1 MIYPELR
8 QIRSLDLV
16 PPALPPDPQ
25 ACAVRFEVVIGPR
38 GGPEREAYAFTVV
51 TPGALARLEGGK
63 WGRSCLLL
71 PTFDWDMVQH
81 ALAQLLA
88 TCARASWD
96 DVAAALSQELHWQFG
111 TTAPAEP

>member
-8 QIRSLDLV
+8 QIRSLDLD
-16 PPALPPDPQ
+16 PPALPADPR
-25 ACAVRFEVVIGPR
+25 ACAVRFEVIIGPR

-51 TPGALARLEGGK
+51 TPGALEHLDGGQ

-71 PTFDWDMVQH
+71 PVFDWDLVKQ

-88 TCARASWD
+88 TCARSSWD
-96 DVAAALSQELHWQFG
+96 EVATELSRELRWQLG
-111 TTAPAEP
+111 TSGHAEI